1 MKPTLLVKDRFLLA
15 ESPVWSADRNSLFW
29 VDIEGKTLNEFDWK
43 SGKLKKFSLPQRVG
57 FLAEAGNEK
66 LILGLQEGLALFDL
80 TSQELSW
87 LQDVEKERDNQRCN
101 DGKCDAQG
109 RLWFGTMDLDARPG
123 AGNLYVFDQPQGL
136 RIKLSGLG
144 IPNGIIWSLN
154 NEKLYHIDSTSRS
167 VKSYLIDP
175 LQGSMTF
182 EKIAVQVPEKL
193 GMPDGMTI
201 DEEGMLWIAHWGGF
215 GVYRWNPN
223 TGQLLSKIDLPVPQV
238 SSCAFGGDAYE
249 YLFITSA
256 SVHLTDAEQEK
267 YPLSGSVFVVS
278 PGVKGLPP
286 NKFGVS

>member
-15 ESPVWSADRNSLFW
+15 ESPIWSADRNSLFW

-57 FLAEAGNEK
+57 FLAEARNDK

-87 LQDVEKERDNQRCN
+87 LQGVEKERDNQRCN

-109 RLWFGTMDLDARPG
+109 RLWFGTMDLEARPG
-123 AGNLYVFDQPQGL
+123 AGNFYVFDQQQGL
-136 RIKLSGLG
+136 RMKLGGLG
-144 IPNGIIWSLN
+144 IPNGITWSLN
-154 NEKLYHIDSTSRS
+154 KEKIYLIDSTSRS
-167 VKSYLIDP
+167 IKSYLFDP
-175 LQGSMTF
+175 LQGSITF
-182 EKIAVQVPEKL
+182 EKIAVQVQEKF

-201 DEEGMLWIAHWGGF
+201 DEEGMLWVAHWGGF

-238 SSCAFGGDAYE
+238 SSCAFSGDAYE

-256 SVHLTDAEQEK
+256 SIHLTDAEQEK
-267 YPLSGSVFVVS
+267 YPLSGSVFVVN

-286 NKFGVS
+286 NKFGIS